1 MTTATPTLE
10 QLRVLAAV
18 ADAGS
23 FSGAAA
29 RLGRSQPVVS
39 YMVTT
44 LESQLGFALF
54 ERGKRR
60 PILTERGAVVLTH
73 ARRLCLIGDELAA
86 SVENLRSGIEIE
98 LAVAIDPLFPAAR
111 LARVVHEF
119 TQAHPTVVLTLRT
132 EPLGGVL
139 DLVLQQQCVFGI
151 SVMVIEWPDLIEPR
165 EFGVL
170 DIVAVAAPTHPFAS
184 QRKPPTISAMREHVQ
199 LALRDPGSLTQKAD
213 FSITGLHTWRV
224 TDLGLKLEMLRTGV
238 GWGHMPM
245 HLVAD
250 DLARGSLVKL
260 VLPTRSGV
268 RQGFTLLHRIDSPP
282 GPAGR
287 WLMQRLID
295 WA

>member
-1 MTTATPTLE
+1 MSAAAPTLE

-18 ADAGS
+18 VDTGS
-23 FSGAAA
+23 FSAAA
-29 RLGRSQPVVS
+29 KRLGRSQPVVS
-39 YMVTT
+39 YMITT

-73 ARRLCLIGDELAA
+73 ARRLCLSGDELAA
-86 SVENLRSGIEIE
+86 SVENLRRGVETE
-98 LAVAIDPLFPAAR
+98 FAVAVDPLFPVAR
-111 LARVVHEF
+111 LAGMLREF
-119 TQAHPTVVLTLRT
+119 AQAHPSVVLTLRT

-139 DLVLQQQCVFGI
+139 DLVLQRECVFGI

-165 EFGVL
+165 EFGETH
-170 DIVAVAAPTHPFAS
+170 IVAVAAPTHPLAAP
-184 QRKPPTISAMREHVQ
+184 REPPSISAVREHVQ
-199 LALRDPGSLTQKAD
+199 LALRDPGSLTQNAD

-224 TDLGLKLEMLRTGV
+224 TDLGLKLEMLRAGI

-250 DLARGSLVKL
+250 DLARGSLVTL
-260 VLPTRSGV
+260 PLPTRPGV
-268 RQGFTLLHRIDSPP
+268 HQGFTLLHRIDSPP

-295 WA
+295 WQ

>member
-1 MTTATPTLE
+1 MTTAAPTLE

-23 FSGAAA
+23 FSGAAL

-39 YMVTT
+39 YMITT

-86 SVENLRSGIEIE
+86 SVENLRRGVETE
-98 LAVAIDPLFPAAR
+98 LAVAIDPLFPATR

-119 TQAHPTVVLTLRT
+119 AQIHPAVVLTLRT

-139 DLVLQQQCVFGI
+139 DLVLQQQCVFGV

-170 DIVAVAAPTHPFAS
+170 DIVAVAAPMHPLAA
-184 QRKPPTISAMREHVQ
+184 QRKPITISAVREHVQ

-224 TDLGLKLEMLRTGV
+224 TDLGLKLEMLRSGI

-245 HLVAD
+245 HLVAE
-250 DLARGSLVKL
+250 DLASGKL
-260 VLPTRSGV
+260 VRLALPTRPGV
-268 RQGFTLLHRIDSPP
+268 QQSFTLLHRIDSPP
-282 GPAGR
+282 GPAGQ